1 MRKDLKA
8 FSRDFVS
15 QKGMVINMSNEELVK
30 KIFELVMKEIA
41 KLEAEQAGAVQA
53 AGSAQAAGS
62 CACGA
67 ASFELGKKVLSES
80 DVKQAHR
87 CGACE
92 IIVSRK
98 AIITCLAAEYANRRG
113 ITITRKP

>member
-1 MRKDLKA
+1 
-8 FSRDFVS
+8 
-15 QKGMVINMSNEELVK
+15 MSNEELVK

-41 KLEAEQAGAVQA
+41 KLEAEQAGTAQV
-53 AGSAQAAGS
+53 AGSAQATGTVQAAVG
-62 CACGA
+62 CACDA
-67 ASFELGKKVLSES
+67 AGFELGKKVLSES
-80 DVKQAHR
+80 DVKQAHI
-87 CGACE
+87 CGARE